1 MINREIV
8 ILGIVLLLLDYVYIS
23 SFSKHFKEQIY
34 KVQKQPLK
42 MNIRSTILCYI
53 LLILGLYYFILK
65 ENKSIK
71 DAFLLGIF
79 VYGVYELTTMSLLK
93 EWKWLTVIIDTIWG
107 GILFAST
114 IYITR
119 SLLKI

>member
-1 MINREIV
+1 MEKFTNDI
-8 ILGIVLLLLDYVYIS
+8 
-23 SFSKHFKEQIY
+23 
-34 KVQKQPLK
+34 
-42 MNIRSTILCYI
+42 
-53 LLILGLYYFILK
+53 
-65 ENKSIK
+65 
-71 DAFLLGIF
+71 
-79 VYGVYELTTMSLLK
+79 YGVYELTTMGLLK